1 MSVAGPSADSLQ
13 PRGRRRAGMSMA
25 EACLLGQRVT
35 SQQFFWMALTVRAT
49 TAVALLPVLT
59 GSRAGRD
66 AWLAFLLSVVPGAVL
81 AWFIASPA
89 TRWPGRGFV
98 SLARAAFGKR
108 VGTAVTLLFL
118 AGYLVATSV
127 ILREYA
133 EAIVTVILPTT
144 PLVVVISVVAF
155 LAAVTAA
162 QETPA
167 VGRLALLIG
176 PIVVGSVFIIGLLA
190 SPALEPG
197 RLLPVLS
204 TGWSGVTSG
213 VLAAMVW
220 NTQYILYYPLAA
232 AAGRADEARTALVAS
247 SAAAAALLGTLV
259 AVLTITALTAEL
271 AVHEAFPLFE
281 VARLVSVGEFVQRID
296 AVAAGAWGL
305 GLILSSSLFFHAAA
319 LGMSELL
326 GLPQHRM
333 LVKPMGVVLVVV
345 AMRVAHDTL
354 ELRNLTDVR
363 VLTPY
368 AAVLAWLP
376 VVAWAVLA
384 AWRAPGRPGH
394 QPQQP

>member
-1 MSVAGPSADSLQ
+1 MSVA
-13 PRGRRRAGMSMA
+13 
-25 EACLLGQRVT
+25 EAWLLGQSVT
-35 SQQFFWMALTVRAT
+35 SHQFFWMALTVRVT

-59 GSRAGRD
+59 STRAGRD

-81 AWFIASPA
+81 AWLVAYPS
-89 TRWPGRGFV
+89 TRWPGRSLV
-98 SLARAAFGKR
+98 ELARSAFGR
-108 VGTAVTLLFL
+108 WPGTAVSLLFL

-133 EAIVTVILPTT
+133 EAIVTVILPDT
-144 PLVVVISVVAF
+144 PLVVVIAVVAL
-155 LAAVTAA
+155 LATVTAA
-162 QETPA
+162 QEPPA

-190 SPALEPG
+190 SPAVEPG

-204 TGWSGVTSG
+204 TGWRGVVSGILG
-213 VLAAMVW
+213 AMVW
-220 NTQYILYYPLAA
+220 NTQYVLYYPLAA
-232 AAGRADEARTALVAS
+232 AAARSDEASRGLVAAS
-247 SAAAAALLGTLV
+247 VAAPVLGTLV
-259 AVLTITALTAEL
+259 AVLAVSVLTAEL

-296 AVAAGAWGL
+296 AIAAGAWGL

-319 LGMSELL
+319 LGLSELL

-345 AMRVAHDTL
+345 AMRVASDTL
-354 ELRNLTDVR
+354 ELRELTDVR

-376 VVAWAVLA
+376 AMAWAVLA
-384 AWRAPGRPGH
+384 RSRGPRPAGRSPEPTASRPG
-394 QPQQP
+394 